1 MPVLSMVE
9 GMRSGMESW
18 GVSSKP
24 PDSGL
29 RPASRLQ
36 IYSVFSMDE
45 RLFIE
50 LQHFKPAGSCV
61 VTQQLAALDVEIPAM
76 QRKRALFDALA
87 YPVKSHQIIQ

>member
-9 GMRSGMESW
+9 GKRSGIRGEYPES
-18 GVSSKP
+18 P

-29 RPASRLQ
+29 RSASRLQ
-36 IYSVFSMDE
+36 IYSVFSMGE

-50 LQHFKPAGSCV
+50 LQHFKAAGSCV
-61 VTQQLAALDVEIPAM
+61 VAQQLAALDIEIPAM
-76 QRKRALFDALA
+76 QRERALFDALA